1 MSDSQT
7 PTPSDAE
14 QITDQQ
20 DKKLAAQQKSDRTPK
35 PRRSAKKASKRKAKA
50 SKERKKAKAKKV
62 AKKKASESKA
72 TLKEAKCEQVL
83 VVEEQDQ
90 LLAYL
95 DSEEGQL
102 VAGDPGLT
110 PRQRKKRTKGLPEI
124 ENLRVL
130 ARTWLE
136 QAHKLYPDL
145 VKVGVVPE
153 ITDAN
158 TQQLV
163 DAFINRFVGGEPTP
177 FEIQLDAEAYVAVA
191 AVYCRYSDD
200 NSNATS
206 LDDQLSQAMQK
217 AASEKRFIPWEYC
230 FADASVTGRTQLRRG
245 YVLAKEALH
254 RFRESA
260 LDTLYIDDF
269 SRASRAAIETYR
281 LARLMEV
288 LKLRLIG
295 VSDGFV
301 LGTEAAHI
309 LIMAAAMFNEW
320 FITQLRKKVLRGM
333 KGAAKRGTS
342 LGMVVF
348 GYKLVDKLDE
358 NGNPIINAK
367 DKTVKVPV
375 IDEEHRHDVI
385 RAAKWITKDHLPYK
399 EVARRFNAA
408 KVKGSA
414 SWTGSH
420 ISKLM
425 ANPMYAGT
433 CIYNRTST
441 IWDKET
447 GEFSREPNPESEW
460 IVRDAPELRI
470 IDEDLWERLR
480 ARADEVASKA
490 PRTGK
495 KLDRNGKTMPECM
508 INDLYPTTIVDGV
521 LFCSSCGREMR
532 LIHSDGKHK
541 QLACPNGSNH
551 VNSCELH
558 SSKSLNQI
566 TAGLFAYINRHVLTE
581 DRMADLVTAAN
592 AYLAEEA
599 ATQKPDMKPLKVA
612 LADLKNE
619 AKENIEFVRKHRNE
633 FDMSDYLKLG
643 EELNKKIATLQQ
655 QLREAEAA
663 NAEPP
668 PPIDLGDVLGY
679 LDDLRGL
686 LDQSVESSAYA
697 MRALFGKVMVEEADI
712 PGRKRKAWIG
722 HINGNLVPL
731 MAKASKML
739 QCPDSGTW
747 EFLLTRIW
755 KYEFLAEVSLCETP
769 AYVLYAEELKALHDD
784 GVSVEM
790 IASRYGMSSSW
801 VQKSIRFAETGARPQ
816 VTGGKRTGEQVGKP
830 PKYIAI
836 ADDVNRLKARKMSF
850 PKIQAWLL
858 EYRGIEVR
866 EGTIRRSWNY
876 ANPQAVKKAV
886 EERTS
891 PAERA
896 SYRNLPADTFSLIK
910 QMLAEGHDVREIAT
924 AAGCSTNT
932 VYRLRR
938 QG

>member
-1 MSDSQT
+1 MSDPQT
-7 PTPSDAE
+7 PTPPDAE
-14 QITDQQ
+14 KITDQQ
-20 DKKLAAQQKSDRTPK
+20 DSELATQQKSGRTPK
-35 PRRSAKKASKRKAKA
+35 PRRSTKNASSRKANASKL
-50 SKERKKAKAKKV
+50 RKKAKAKKL
-62 AKKKASESKA
+62 AKKTASKSKT
-72 TLKEAKCEQVL
+72 TLKQAKCEQVF
-83 VVEEQDQ
+83 VVEEQDYLQ
-90 LLAYL
+90 AYL

-145 VKVGVVPE
+145 VKTGVVPE

-163 DAFINRFVGGEPTP
+163 DAFINRFVSGEPAP
-177 FEIQLDAEAYVAVA
+177 FETQLDAEAYVAVA
-191 AVYCRYSDD
+191 AAYCRYSDD

-206 LDDQLSQAMQK
+206 LDDQLAQAMQK

-333 KGAAKRGTS
+333 KGAAMRGTS
-342 LGMVVF
+342 LGMVPF
-348 GYKLVDKLDE
+348 GYKLVNKLDE

-367 DKTVKVPV
+367 DKAVKVPA
-375 IDEEHRHDVI
+375 IHEKHRHHVI
-385 RAAKWITKDHLPYK
+385 RAAKWIADDHLSYK

-408 KVKGSA
+408 KVNGSA

-425 ANPMYAGT
+425 ANPIYGGT
-433 CIYNRTST
+433 CVYNRTCT

-460 IVRDAPELRI
+460 IVRDTPELRI
-470 IDEDLWERLR
+470 IDKVLWDRLR
-480 ARADEVASKA
+480 ARADEVAEKA

-495 KLDRNGKTMPECM
+495 KLDRNGKTMPECE

-521 LFCSSCGREMR
+521 LYCSSCGREMR
-532 LIHSDGKHK
+532 LVHSDGKHK
-541 QLACPNGSNH
+541 QLACPNGANH
-551 VNSCELH
+551 VNGCELH

-566 TAGLFAYINRHVLTE
+566 TAGLFGYINRHVLTE
-581 DRMADLVTAAN
+581 DRIADLVVRAN

-599 ATQKPDMKPLKVA
+599 AKPRIDVKPLKQT
-612 LADLKNE
+612 LADVKKE
-619 AKENIEFVRKHRNE
+619 SKENIEFVRQHRNE

-643 EELNKKIATLQQ
+643 EELNKKIVVLQQ

-663 NAEPP
+663 NAAPP
-668 PPIDLGDVLGY
+668 PPIELDDVLGY

-686 LDQSVESSAYA
+686 LDQSVESSAHA
-697 MRALFGKVMVEEADI
+697 MRALMGKVMVEEVDI

-731 MAKASKML
+731 MAKASKTL

-747 EFLLTRIW
+747 ESPF
-755 KYEFLAEVSLCETP
+755 S
-769 AYVLYAEELKALHDD
+769 
-784 GVSVEM
+784 
-790 IASRYGMSSSW
+790 
-801 VQKSIRFAETGARPQ
+801 
-816 VTGGKRTGEQVGKP
+816 
-830 PKYIAI
+830 
-836 ADDVNRLKARKMSF
+836 
-850 PKIQAWLL
+850 
-858 EYRGIEVR
+858 EVR
-866 EGTIRRSWNY
+866 E
-876 ANPQAVKKAV
+876 VKKVAGTFAIHLYL
-886 EERTS
+886 RMFS
-891 PAERA
+891 P
-896 SYRNLPADTFSLIK
+896 
-910 QMLAEGHDVREIAT
+910 EIQHKWARI
-924 AAGCSTNT
+924 SN
-932 VYRLRR
+932 
-938 QG
+938 